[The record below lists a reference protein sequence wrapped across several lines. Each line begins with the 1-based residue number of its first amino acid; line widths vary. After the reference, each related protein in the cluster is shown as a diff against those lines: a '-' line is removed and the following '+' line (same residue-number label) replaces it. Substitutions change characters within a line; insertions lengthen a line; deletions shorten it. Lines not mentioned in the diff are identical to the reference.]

1 MPRIP
6 AAFAGTCTA
15 GSREGFDLKR
25 FAVFLVLALLAFLP
39 VLPILRAGYGGH
51 DFFLH
56 VPAWLDLSGLWHS
69 GEFFSGWA
77 PGANFHLGQ
86 PTFCYYP
93 PVSLAVGA
101 ALSFLMPFSMVPAAF
116 VWVTCLLA
124 GICMYV
130 ASQDFVAPNDR
141 WQAAALYV
149 ISPYLLTTVLVRYA
163 AAEALTLAWLPLLI
177 LYFYRA
183 VAATKPRAMFPLGCF
198 LGLTWITNVP
208 ASIVLFYTLG
218 AVAFFEAIRRRSA
231 RPALA
236 IVVANI
242 LGAALA
248 AFYLVP
254 TWIEQSWIAK
264 AKILRYDYR
273 SDFLF
278 VSLLQT
284 PRLFHILLNASALL
298 SVAAIAV
305 CAWLSYRKPASS
317 AKANRET
324 PPSALGIWAAI
335 ALVALFFQTGLSNL
349 LWQHLP
355 QLFFAGFPFR
365 FLAPIGVLLPL
376 AALSKDIP
384 RKSRLLAYAVTA
396 LLLLLPLKA
405 YRSQV
410 SFAEFRNQMNRVRQ
424 IGYGSWSEFTPAA
437 ATKLDDPVIV
447 PPVTVIDAA
456 SNPTCAASVTS
467 RNYLETVLQ
476 TAAAAPCQIQIA
488 TYYYPFWRATDDTGA
503 SLPTATNATGL
514 LVFTASPGK
523 HTVHVEFHARSIPRS
538 ISLAVSIAALILALW
553 ILLRAQTPP
562 LSRKDRH
569 PLPIGAVSR

>member
-1 MPRIP
+1 LPRPP
-6 AAFAGTCTA
+6 AAFTRWSTA
-15 GSREGFDLKR
+15 GSQEGFALKR
-25 FAVFLVLALLAFLP
+25 LAVVLVLALLAFLP
-39 VLPILRAGYGGH
+39 VLPILHAGYGGH

-116 VWVTCLLA
+116 VWFACLLS
-124 GICMYV
+124 GVCMYV
-130 ASQDFVAPNDR
+130 ASRDFVAPEDR
-141 WQAAALYV
+141 WKAAALYV
-149 ISPYLLTTVLVRYA
+149 VSPYLLTTVQVRYA

-177 LYFYRA
+177 LFFHRA
-183 VAATKPRAMFPLGCF
+183 VAETKPRAIVPLGCF

-218 AVAFFEAIRRRSA
+218 AVAFIEAIRRRSA
-231 RPALA
+231 RPAA
-236 IVVANI
+236 AVVVANI

-254 TWIEQSWIAK
+254 TWVEQSWIAK

-278 VSLLQT
+278 VSLFQT

-298 SVAAIAV
+298 SVAAIAG
-305 CAWLSYRKPASS
+305 CAWINYRKPARSG
-317 AKANRET
+317 KAMSET
-324 PPSALGIWAAI
+324 RQSALWTWAAI
-335 ALVALFFQTGLSNL
+335 ALVALFFQLGLSNL

-355 QLFFAGFPFR
+355 QLLFAGFPFR

-384 RKSRLLAYAVTA
+384 RKSRILGYAVTA
-396 LLLLLPLKA
+396 LLVLLPLKD
-405 YRSQV
+405 YQSQV
-410 SFAEFRNQMNRVRQ
+410 SFAEFRRQMDRVQQ

-447 PPVTVIDAA
+447 PPVRVIPPAPNCSATIA
-456 SNPTCAASVTS
+456 SRAS
-467 RNYLETVLQ
+467 LKTVLQ
-476 TAAAAPCQIQIA
+476 TDAAAPCRIQIA
-488 TYYYPFWRATDDTGA
+488 TYYYPLWRATDDTGA
-503 SLPTATNATGL
+503 TLPTATDSTGL
-514 LVFTASPGK
+514 LIVTASPGK
-523 HTVHVEFHARSIPRS
+523 HTVQVEFHARSRARS
-538 ISLAVSIAALILALW
+538 ISLAVSLFAVILALW
-553 ILLRAQTPP
+553 IILRAQFS
-562 LSRKDRH
+562 LRSRKDRR